1 MAINEENTVAEH
13 ASEDFYLEDIYSKL
27 LTPSD
32 YEVEKISEKEMVFK
46 LAPLERGYGHLFG
59 YLFRRIF
66 LSSMLGT
73 AIVKVAIEGV
83 THEFSTISG
92 VVQDVQ
98 TILLN
103 LKGVVIKSNHGDVI
117 NCSLRAS
124 GPGVVTAGDIELDG
138 DASIVNPDK
147 VLFEITDNQTINMTM
162 IAMLGRGYAK
172 ASSFSEHEV
181 FGNEVN
187 ALYLDASFS
196 PIESVVYQVENAR
209 VGNRTDLDKLI
220 LHVKTNGTITPD
232 HAVRRV
238 ATIMQHQLSC
248 FASIQ
253 ERKTE
258 DSGSYLDNVDP
269 VYSRLVDELELTVRA
284 ANCLKSENV
293 RYIGELVQ
301 CNEYDLLRTPNLG
314 RKSMNEIKA
323 VLAELGLTLGMH
335 IPEWVSPL
343 EHIKRK
349 SEPGE

>member
-1 MAINEENTVAEH
+1 MINNEEKAAAKE
-13 ASEDFYLEDIYSKL
+13 SEEFYLEDVYSRF

-32 YEVEKISEKEMVFK
+32 YEIETVSANEMVFK
-46 LAPLERGYGHLFG
+46 LSPLERGYGHLFG

-73 AIVKVAIEGV
+73 AIIKVSIEGV
-83 THEFSTISG
+83 THEYSTMPG
-92 VVQDVQ
+92 VIEDVQ

-103 LKGVVIKSNHGDVI
+103 LKNVVIKSEHSDSI
-117 NCSLRAS
+117 DAS
-124 GPGVVTAGDIELDG
+124 ISVTGPKVVTADDIKLPG
-138 DASIVNPDK
+138 AAKIINPNLR
-147 VLFEITDNQTINMTM
+147 LFEITSTDTVEINLVALM
-162 IAMLGRGYAK
+162 GRGYAK
-172 ASSFSEHEV
+172 ASDFSEHEV

-196 PIESVVYQVENAR
+196 PVQSVVYQVENAR

-220 LHVKTNGTITPD
+220 MHVKTDGTVSPD
-232 HAVRRV
+232 LAVRRA
-238 ATIMQHQLSC
+238 ATIMQHQLSS

-253 ERKTE
+253 DKKSEET
-258 DSGSYLDNVDP
+258 SSYMDNVDP

-284 ANCLKSENV
+284 ANCLKSENI

-301 CNEYDLLRTPNLG
+301 CSEFDLLRTPNLG

-335 IPEWVSPL
+335 IPEWISPA
-343 EHIKRK
+343 EHIKRQ
-349 SEPGE
+349 SEQGE